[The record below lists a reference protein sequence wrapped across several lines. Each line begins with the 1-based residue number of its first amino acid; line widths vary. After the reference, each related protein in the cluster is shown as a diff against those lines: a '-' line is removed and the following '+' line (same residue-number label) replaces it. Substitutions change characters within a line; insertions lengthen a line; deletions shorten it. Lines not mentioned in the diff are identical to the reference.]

1 MKKAS
6 KKFIVLNEVDSTNNY
21 AKQLLL
27 SKADEATVVL
37 ARFQNAGKGQQGK
50 YWESESGKNML
61 ASIILYP
68 YFLPA
73 AKQFLISKVVSL
85 GLVDFLKTKVKNV
98 AVKWPNDIYVGNK
111 KIAGILI
118 ENTISGSNLQS
129 AIVGIGVNLNQE
141 NFVSDAPNPV
151 SLKQITGLE
160 YNAEIVADEVLQSI
174 LQWYEKLKIDDFKAI
189 DSAYISTLFRMNEWA
204 KYKKAEK
211 AFEARIVE
219 IGEFGQLQL
228 EMRDGSVHEYLFKE
242 VEFVL

>member
-37 ARFQNAGKGQQGK
+37 AQFQNAGKGQQGNR
-50 YWESESGKNML
+50 WESESGKNML

-73 AKQFLISKVVSL
+73 EKQFLISKVVSL
-85 GLVDFLKTKVKNV
+85 ALVDFLKTKVEQV
-98 AVKWPNDIYVGNK
+98 AIKWPNDIYIGNK

-129 AIVGIGVNLNQE
+129 VIVGIGLNLNQE
-141 NFVSDAPNPV
+141 NFVSEAPNPL
-151 SLKQITGLE
+151 SLKQITGLN
-160 YNAEIVADEVLQSI
+160 YDAEIVAAEVLQSI
-174 LQWYEKLKIDDFKAI
+174 LNWYEKLKIGDFEAI
-189 DSAYISTLFRMNEWA
+189 NSAYISTLFRMNKWA
-204 KYKKAEK
+204 KYKKDENL
-211 AFEARIVE
+211 FEARIVE

-228 EMRDGSVHEYLFKE
+228 EMYDGSVQEYLFKE